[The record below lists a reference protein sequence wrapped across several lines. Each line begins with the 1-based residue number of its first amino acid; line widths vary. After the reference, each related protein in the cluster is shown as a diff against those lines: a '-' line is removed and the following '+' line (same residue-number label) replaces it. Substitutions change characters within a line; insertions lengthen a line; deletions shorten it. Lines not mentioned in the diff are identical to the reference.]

1 MKILD
6 SDMHVHE
13 PWDIWLNYISPE
25 FRDRAP
31 VGTTKDPMDMNTLVD
46 GKPIGFAQDTGVR
59 DNREE
64 QIHREVEKLQAERLP
79 EGIARGFDAVSQVHA
94 MDVEGLTAAVLLPT
108 RGLAVAGV
116 RIQRP
121 GLRLCRHPR
130 LQRLVVRLLFPGPG

>member
-31 VGTTKDPMDMNTLVD
+31 VGATKDPMDMNTLVN

-64 QIHREVEKLQAERLP
+64 QIHREVEKLQSERLP

-94 MDVEGLTAAVLLPT
+94 MDVEGLT
-108 RGLAVAGV
+108 
-116 RIQRP
+116 
-121 GLRLCRHPR
+121 
-130 LQRLVVRLLFPGPG
+130 PGPSYSRPAASPSPP